1 MIILGI
7 HTGHDASL
15 SLMRDG
21 KIVSAIAVERLS
33 RRKKDD
39 FISREVFDTFLEK
52 NGVSIEDVD
61 VITMGYW
68 NQWYIPMLCG
78 QEPLWLLPEY
88 VLRSYNVVVC
98 QK

>member
-39 FISREVFDTFLEK
+39 FISREVFDTFLK
-52 NGVSIEDVD
+52 KLASVD
-61 VITMGYW
+61 TKSGFFTSLSSPNRV
-68 NQWYIPMLCG
+68 
-78 QEPLWLLPEY
+78 
-88 VLRSYNVVVC
+88 VLARA
-98 QK
+98 